1 MKERKNQELDDTE
14 APGEEQSGGR
24 SKKSLKSYIVSM
36 TVLAL
41 SVLICVIVTVQTLVN
56 GYVNIFGYS
65 VFRVVTGSMEPTI
78 PIGAVLLSRETGV
91 DDVEVGDIICFRSR
105 ESSHYGSIVT
115 HRVVS
120 ISEDENGKKYLESR
134 GDANYSSDPYF
145 VQEEN
150 LIGKVI
156 WYTGKEGAFNK
167 VLAFVSGKIGFLALI
182 VIPILLIAGL
192 ILYGV
197 GRNIRGELDE
207 ALVKL
212 AKNKKSG
219 PPSEPMP
226 DKKDLLPGYST
237 LTEKDYNDIYE
248 TLKSELWKELSGN
261 EKVSEGKTEYKGE
274 KDSSDL

>member
-1 MKERKNQELDDTE
+1 MKEKIDRELET
-14 APGEEQSGGR
+14 ASEEGSDAKGK
-24 SKKSLKSYIVSM
+24 KKSLKSYIISM
-36 TVLAL
+36 TILAI
-41 SVLICVIVTVQTLVN
+41 SVLVCVIVTVQTLTN

-78 PIGAVLLSRETGV
+78 PVGAVLLSRSADV
-91 DDVEVGDIICFRSR
+91 DEIEVGDIICFRSR

-120 ISEDENGKKYLESR
+120 ISEDESGKKYLESR

-145 VQEEN
+145 VQAEN

-156 WYTGKEGAFNK
+156 WYTGKEGVFSK
-167 VLAFVSGKIGFLALI
+167 VLSFASGKIGFLALI

-197 GRNIRGELDE
+197 GRNIRGELDD
-207 ALVKL
+207 ALDKL
-212 AKNKKSG
+212 SKRKRQGENR
-219 PPSEPMP
+219 SELP
-226 DKKDLLPGYST
+226 KEEDLLPGYST
-237 LTEKDYNDIYE
+237 LTKKDYDDIYE
-248 TLKSELWKELSGN
+248 TLKSELWKELYGN